1 MYKVIRNEYIGED
14 MYLMEVDGKFKGEMG
29 QFYMLRAWDNYPLL
43 SRPISIHDINENS
56 ISFLYKVVGEGTKIL
71 SKLKVDDTIKLEG
84 PYGNGYEKVE
94 GRVALVGGGIGI
106 APLYLVAKNIPN
118 CDAYLGYRRGRDWH
132 KMQCRNWAYGNRK
145 THEEFCNEVNIAIGD
160 TFVTDIIDVEKYD
173 YILTCGPTP
182 MMEKLVNMVKGTNT
196 KLFVSLENHMACGVG
211 ACLVCTCKT
220 KFGNKKTC
228 KDGPVFRGEDVIFN
242 G

>member
-1 MYKVIRNEYIGED
+1 MYKVIKNEYIGED
-14 MYLMEVDGKFKGEMG
+14 MYLMEVEGKFKGEMG

-43 SRPISIHDINENS
+43 SRPISIHDISDDS

-71 SKLKVDDTIKLEG
+71 SKLKPEDTIKLEG

-94 GRVALVGGGIGI
+94 GKVALVGGGIGV
-106 APLYLVAKNIPN
+106 APLYLVAKNIEN
-118 CDAYLGYRRGRDWH
+118 CDAYLGF
-132 KMQCRNWAYGNRK
+132 RNEPILIDKYNK
-145 THEEFCNEVNIAIGD
+145 VCNEVNIAVGD
-160 TFVTDIIDVEKYD
+160 TFVTDIIDVNKYD

-182 MMEKLVNMVKGTNT
+182 MMEKLVKMTEKTDT

>member
-1 MYKVIRNEYIGED
+1 MINVY
-14 MYLMEVDGKFKGEMG
+14 FKGIITLKPFTYLELKNVNAYYG
-29 QFYMLRAWDNYPLL
+29 EAL
-43 SRPISIHDINENS
+43 ISTYQDEKELKGFGLYIDKS
-56 ISFLYKVVGEGTKIL
+56 ISNDSFIFEKI
-71 SKLKVDDTIKLEG
+71 DF
-84 PYGNGYEKVE
+84 N
-94 GRVALVGGGIGI
+94 
-106 APLYLVAKNIPN
+106 
-118 CDAYLGYRRGRDWH
+118 
-132 KMQCRNWAYGNRK
+132 
-145 THEEFCNEVNIAIGD
+145 
-160 TFVTDIIDVEKYD
+160 EKYD

>member
-1 MYKVIRNEYIGED
+1 MYKVIRNEYMGEE
-14 MYLMEVDGKFKGEMG
+14 MYLMEVEGSFRGEMG

-71 SKLKVDDTIKLEG
+71 SRLREGDTIKLEG

-94 GRVALVGGGIGI
+94 GKVALVGGGIGV
-106 APLYLVAKNIPN
+106 APLYLVAKNIEN
-118 CDAYLGYRRGRDWH
+118 CDAYLGF
-132 KMQCRNWAYGNRK
+132 RNEPILIDKYE
-145 THEEFCNEVNIAIGD
+145 TVCDEVNVAVGN
-160 TFVTDIIDVEKYD
+160 TFVTDIIDVNKYD

-182 MMEKLVNMVKGTNT
+182 MMEKLVKMVEGTDT
-196 KLFVSLENHMACGVG
+196 KIMVSLENHMACGVG

>member
-1 MYKVIRNEYIGED
+1 MYKVIKNEYIGED
-14 MYLMEVDGKFKGEMG
+14 MYLMEIEGQFKGEMG
-29 QFYMLRAWDNYPLL
+29 QFYMVRAWDNYPLL
-43 SRPISIHDINENS
+43 SRPISIHDISDDS

-71 SKLKVDDTIKLEG
+71 SKLKPEDTIKLEG

-94 GRVALVGGGIGI
+94 GKVALVGGGIGV
-106 APLYLVAKNIPN
+106 APLYLVAKNIEN
-118 CDAYLGYRRGRDWH
+118 CDAYLGF
-132 KMQCRNWAYGNRK
+132 RNEPILIDKYN
-145 THEEFCNEVNIAIGD
+145 EVCNEVNIAVGD
-160 TFVTDIIDVEKYD
+160 TFVTDIIDVNKYD

-182 MMEKLVNMVKGTNT
+182 MMEKLVKMTEKTDT

>member
-14 MYLMEVDGKFKGEMG
+14 MYLMEVNGKFKGEMG

-94 GRVALVGGGIGI
+94 GKVALVGGGIGI

-118 CDAYLGYRRGRDWH
+118 CDAYLGF
-132 KMQCRNWAYGNRK
+132 RK
-145 THEEFCNEVNIAIGD
+145 EPILIDKYEEFCNEVNVAIGD

>member
-1 MYKVIRNEYIGED
+1 MYKVLKNEYVGED
-14 MYLMEVDGKFKGEMG
+14 MYLMEVEGSFKGEMG

-43 SRPISIHDINENS
+43 SRPISIHDISDNS
-56 ISFLYKVVGEGTKIL
+56 ISFLYKIFGEGTKIL
-71 SKLKVDDTIKLEG
+71 SKLKPEDTIKLEG

-94 GRVALVGGGIGI
+94 GKVALVGGGIGV
-106 APLYLVAKNIPN
+106 APLYLVAKNIEN
-118 CDAYLGYRRGRDWH
+118 CDAYLGF
-132 KMQCRNWAYGNRK
+132 RNKPILIDKY
-145 THEEFCNEVNIAIGD
+145 EEVCNEVKVAVGN
-160 TFVTDIIDVEKYD
+160 TFVTDIIDINKYD

-182 MMEKLVNMVKGTNT
+182 MMEKLVKIVEGTNT
-196 KLFVSLENHMACGVG
+196 KVMVSLENHMACGVG

-242 G
+242 D

>member
-1 MYKVIRNEYIGED
+1 MYKVLKNEYVGED
-14 MYLMEVDGKFKGEMG
+14 MYLMEVEGSFKGEMG

-43 SRPISIHDINENS
+43 SRPISIHDISDNS
-56 ISFLYKVVGEGTKIL
+56 ISFLYKVFGEGTKIL
-71 SKLKVDDTIKLEG
+71 SKLKHEDTIKLEG

-94 GRVALVGGGIGI
+94 GKVALVGGGIGV
-106 APLYLVAKNIPN
+106 APLYLVAKNIEN
-118 CDAYLGYRRGRDWH
+118 CDAYLGF
-132 KMQCRNWAYGNRK
+132 RNEPILVNKY
-145 THEEFCNEVNIAIGD
+145 EEVCNEVNLAVGN
-160 TFVTDIIDVEKYD
+160 TFVTDIIDINKYD

-182 MMEKLVNMVKGTNT
+182 MMEKLVKMAEGTST
-196 KLFVSLENHMACGVG
+196 KVMVSLENHMACGVG

>member
-1 MYKVIRNEYIGED
+1 MYKVIRNEYVGEE
-14 MYLMEVDGKFKGEMG
+14 MYLMEVEGKFKGEMG

-43 SRPISIHDINENS
+43 SRPISIHDISENS
-56 ISFLYKVVGEGTKIL
+56 ITFLYKVVGEGTKIL
-71 SKLKVDDTIKLEG
+71 SKLKSSESIKLEG

-94 GRVALVGGGIGI
+94 GKVGVVGGGIGI
-106 APLYLVAKNIPN
+106 APLYFVAKNIPN
-118 CDAYLGYRRGRDWH
+118 CDAYLGF
-132 KMQCRNWAYGNRK
+132 RNEPILIDKYN
-145 THEEFCNEVNIAIGD
+145 EICNEVNVAVGN

-182 MMEKLVNMVKGTNT
+182 MMEKLVSMVEKTNT

-242 G
+242 D

>member
-1 MYKVIRNEYIGED
+1 MYKVIKNEYIGED
-14 MYLMEVDGKFKGEMG
+14 MYLMEVEGKFKGEMG

-43 SRPISIHDINENS
+43 SRPISIHDISDNS

-71 SKLKVDDTIKLEG
+71 SKLKVEDTIKLEG

-94 GRVALVGGGIGI
+94 GKVALVGGGIGV
-106 APLYLVAKNIPN
+106 APLYLVAKNIEN
-118 CDAYLGYRRGRDWH
+118 CDAYLGFR
-132 KMQCRNWAYGNRK
+132 
-145 THEEFCNEVNIAIGD
+145 EEPILIDKYNEVCNEVNIAIGN
-160 TFVTDIIDVEKYD
+160 TFVTDIIDVNKYD

-182 MMEKLVNMVKGTNT
+182 MMEKLIKMTEKTDT

>member
-1 MYKVIRNEYIGED
+1 MYKILENRYVGED
-14 MYLMEVDGKFKGEMG
+14 MYFMKVRGNFKAKMG
-29 QFYMLRAWDNYPLL
+29 QFYMLRAWDTYPLL
-43 SRPISIHDINENS
+43 SRPISVHDVDEEG

-71 SKLKVDDTIKLEG
+71 KNLKPHDTIKLEG

-94 GRVALVGGGIGI
+94 GKVALVGGGIGV
-106 APLYLVAKNIPN
+106 APLYLVAKNIEN
-118 CDAYLGYRRGRDWH
+118 CDAYLGF
-132 KMQCRNWAYGNRK
+132 RNEAILE
-145 THEEFCNEVNIAIGD
+145 EEFKEVCNEVNIALGD
-160 TFVTDIIDVEKYD
+160 TFVTDILDVEKYD

-182 MMEKLVNMVKGTNT
+182 MMEKLVKMTEGTNT
-196 KLFVSLENHMACGVG
+196 KIMVSLENHMACGVG

-228 KDGPVFRGEDVIFN
+228 KDGPVFWGEDVIFN

>member
-14 MYLMEVDGKFKGEMG
+14 MYLMEVEGQFKGEMG

-56 ISFLYKVVGEGTKIL
+56 ISFLYKVVGDGTKIL
-71 SKLKVDDTIKLEG
+71 SRLQVNDTIKLEG

-94 GRVALVGGGIGI
+94 GKVALVGGGIGV
-106 APLYLVAKNIPN
+106 APLYLVAKNIEN
-118 CDAYLGYRRGRDWH
+118 CDAYLGF
-132 KMQCRNWAYGNRK
+132 RNEPILIDKYNK
-145 THEEFCNEVNIAIGD
+145 VCNEVNIAVGD
-160 TFVTDIIDVEKYD
+160 TFVTDIIDVNKYD

-182 MMEKLVNMVKGTNT
+182 MMEKLVKMTEKTDT

>member
-1 MYKVIRNEYIGED
+1 MYKVLKNEYVGED
-14 MYLMEVDGKFKGEMG
+14 MYLMEVEGSFKGEMG

-43 SRPISIHDINENS
+43 SRPISIHDISDNS
-56 ISFLYKVVGEGTKIL
+56 ISFLYKVFGEGTKIL
-71 SKLKVDDTIKLEG
+71 SKLKPEDTIKLEG

-94 GRVALVGGGIGI
+94 GKVALVGGGIGV
-106 APLYLVAKNIPN
+106 APLYLVAKNIEN
-118 CDAYLGYRRGRDWH
+118 CDAYLGF
-132 KMQCRNWAYGNRK
+132 RNEPILIDKY
-145 THEEFCNEVNIAIGD
+145 EEVCNEVKVAVGN
-160 TFVTDIIDVEKYD
+160 TFVTDIIDINKYD

-182 MMEKLVNMVKGTNT
+182 MMEKLVKMVEGTNT
-196 KLFVSLENHMACGVG
+196 KVMVSLENHMACGVG

-228 KDGPVFRGEDVIFN
+228 KNGPVFRGEDVIFN

>member
-1 MYKVIRNEYIGED
+1 MYKVIRNEYVGEE
-14 MYLMEVDGKFKGEMG
+14 MYLMEVEGKFKGEMG

-43 SRPISIHDINENS
+43 SRPISIHDISENS
-56 ISFLYKVVGEGTKIL
+56 ITFLYKVVGEGTKIL
-71 SKLKVDDTIKLEG
+71 SKLKSSESIKLEG

-94 GRVALVGGGIGI
+94 GKVALVGGGIGV

-118 CDAYLGYRRGRDWH
+118 CDAYLGF
-132 KMQCRNWAYGNRK
+132 RNESILIDKYN
-145 THEEFCNEVNIAIGD
+145 EICNEVNVAVRN

-182 MMEKLVNMVKGTNT
+182 MMEKLVSMVEKTNT

-242 G
+242 D

>member
-1 MYKVIRNEYIGED
+1 MYKIIRNEYVGED
-14 MYLMEVDGKFKGEMG
+14 MYLMEVEGKFEGEMG
-29 QFYMLRAWDNYPLL
+29 QFYMVRAWDKYPLL

-71 SKLKVDDTIKLEG
+71 SKLKKDDTIKLEG

-94 GRVALVGGGIGI
+94 GKVALVGGGIGV
-106 APLYLVAKNIPN
+106 APLYLVAKNIQN
-118 CDAYLGYRRGRDWH
+118 CNAYLGF
-132 KMQCRNWAYGNRK
+132 RNEPILIEKYKGV
-145 THEEFCNEVNIAIGD
+145 CDEVNIAIGD
-160 TFVTDIIDVEKYD
+160 TFVTDIIDIEKYD

-182 MMEKLVNMVKGTNT
+182 MMEKLVKMVENTKT

>member
-14 MYLMEVDGKFKGEMG
+14 MYLMEVEGQFKGEMG
-29 QFYMLRAWDNYPLL
+29 QFYMVRAWDNYPLL
-43 SRPISIHDINENS
+43 SRPISIHDISDDS

-71 SKLKVDDTIKLEG
+71 SKLKPEDTIKLEG

-94 GRVALVGGGIGI
+94 GKVALVGGGIGV
-106 APLYLVAKNIPN
+106 APLYLVAKNIEN
-118 CDAYLGYRRGRDWH
+118 CDAYLGF
-132 KMQCRNWAYGNRK
+132 RNEPILIDKYNK
-145 THEEFCNEVNIAIGD
+145 VCNEVNIAVGD
-160 TFVTDIIDVEKYD
+160 TFVTDIIDVNKYD

-182 MMEKLVNMVKGTNT
+182 MMEKLVKMTEKTDT

>member
-14 MYLMEVDGKFKGEMG
+14 MYLMEIEGQFKGEMG

-43 SRPISIHDINENS
+43 SRPISIHDISDDS

-71 SKLKVDDTIKLEG
+71 SKLKPEDTIKLEG

-94 GRVALVGGGIGI
+94 GKVALVGGGIGV
-106 APLYLVAKNIPN
+106 APLYLVAKNIEN
-118 CDAYLGYRRGRDWH
+118 CDAYLGF
-132 KMQCRNWAYGNRK
+132 RNEPILIDKYN
-145 THEEFCNEVNIAIGD
+145 EVCNEVNIAVGD
-160 TFVTDIIDVEKYD
+160 TFVTDIIDVNKYD

-182 MMEKLVNMVKGTNT
+182 MMEKLVKMTEKTDT